1 MATDPIWATLFD
13 GKRNTYIV
21 PADIGFNFL
30 ENLSHHQMGL
40 ADYLKGEYTEMP
52 LFGVDERSA
61 RNQLSQ
67 RLTSFVDAQV
77 IGYLS
82 ALPEYNPQRTFI
94 RFPRDLRFDDL
105 KGANAVLIGSIG
117 SNPWASLGDTSANFH
132 IVYPQGME
140 SATIINE
147 NPQPGEQAAYES
159 HWNDPAHETFAL
171 IEFLPN
177 LGGSGHLLLIEG
189 LDVAGTQAAAEAL
202 IRSDALAPI
211 LQRATGHDGSIRSF
225 EILVRST
232 SINWNATD
240 SQVIAVRIH

>member
-1 MATDPIWATLFD
+1 
-13 GKRNTYIV
+13 
-21 PADIGFNFL
+21 
-30 ENLSHHQMGL
+30 MGL
-40 ADYLKGEYTEMP
+40 ADYLKGEYMELP
-52 LFGVDERSA
+52 LFGVDEHSA
-61 RNQLSQ
+61 RSQLSQ

-77 IGYLS
+77 IGYLA

-105 KGANAVLIGSIG
+105 KGANAVLIGSVG
-117 SNPWASLGDTSANFH
+117 SNPWASIGDSSANFH

-140 SATIINE
+140 AATIINE
-147 NPQPGEQAAYES
+147 KPQSGEQGSYES
-159 HWNDPAHETFAL
+159 HWNEPAHETFAL

-177 LGGSGHLLLIEG
+177 LGGNGRLLLIEG

-202 IRSDALAPI
+202 FRSDALAPI
-211 LQRATGHDGSIRSF
+211 LQRATGPDGSIRSF